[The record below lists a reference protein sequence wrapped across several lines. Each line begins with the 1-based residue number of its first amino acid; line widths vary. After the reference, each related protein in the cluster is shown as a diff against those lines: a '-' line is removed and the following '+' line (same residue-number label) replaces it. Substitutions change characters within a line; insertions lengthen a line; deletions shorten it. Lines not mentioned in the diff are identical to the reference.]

1 MTTQYFGSVEAGA
14 TEIIANN
21 KGSKFVIAAGDN
33 IAVSANAA
41 TATVT
46 VSVNGV
52 MGDELPV
59 VQDNDTNA
67 TNYVVFNAATSG
79 FLAPKV
85 DSGLY
90 YNPATGIL
98 AVTGIR
104 FGDATIASTASEALA
119 AANFNFKIAG
129 DDSTQR
135 TISLDETVQ
144 FVGVGGITVTTDAE
158 GKVTI
163 TASRT
168 PRVTNIASSATI
180 TPSGDTADQYN
191 ITALAVDATID
202 IPSGTATAG
211 QRLTIRIKD
220 DGTARALTWTT
231 SGTNSYRIVGTTL
244 PTTTVVSKVLYI
256 GCIYN
261 ATDSFWDVVAVAQQA

>member
-33 IAVSANAA
+33 IAVSANTA

-52 MGDELPV
+52 MGDELAIT
-59 VQDNDTNA
+59 QDNSTNA
-67 TNYVVFNAATSG
+67 TNYVIFNNASSG
-79 FLAPKV
+79 NLAPRT
-85 DSGLY
+85 DTDFY
-90 YNPATGIL
+90 YNPATGVL
-98 AVTGIR
+98 SVTAISSTR
-104 FGDATIASTASEALA
+104 INPRVISIAS
-119 AANFNFKIAG
+119 G
-129 DDSTQR
+129 
-135 TISLDETVQ
+135 
-144 FVGVGGITVTTDAE
+144 
-158 GKVTI
+158 
-163 TASRT
+163 
-168 PRVTNIASSATI
+168 ATI